1 MDVLAFAWGV
11 AVGLPLGAAG
21 LAAAAYAACRL
32 LMKRALG

>member
-1 MDVLAFAWGV
+1 MDVLAFASGV

-21 LAAAAYAACRL
+21 LAAAAFVAGRL

>member
-21 LAAAAYAACRL
+21 LAAAVFVAGRL